1 MTIKAGDFTIDVYE
15 PYPVQV
21 TLRHVRS
28 GDAFHLNHMDLADL
42 QYAVNRAVA
51 LAAAKLNPKEAA
63 AAGLVT

>member
-15 PYPVQV
+15 PHPVNITV
-21 TLRHVRS
+21 RHVRS
-28 GDAFHLNHMDLADL
+28 GDAFHFNHLDLADL

-63 AAGLVT
+63 AAGLTT

>member
-15 PYPVQV
+15 PYPVSI

-28 GDAFHLNHMDLADL
+28 GDAFHLTHLDLADL

-51 LAAAKLNPKEAA
+51 LAAAKLGPKDAK
-63 AAGLVT
+63 AAGLEP